1 MYEYFLKYGK
11 VFVMLFFFGKI
22 LNFVIVDLEMLK
34 EIFVKEF
41 DFFRDCFVS
50 YMFVNLKFID
60 FVRYDIFV

>member
-1 MYEYFLKYGK
+1 
-11 VFVMLFFFGKI
+11 MLFFFGKI

-60 FVRYDIFV
+60 FVRYDIFVQMDNILKC